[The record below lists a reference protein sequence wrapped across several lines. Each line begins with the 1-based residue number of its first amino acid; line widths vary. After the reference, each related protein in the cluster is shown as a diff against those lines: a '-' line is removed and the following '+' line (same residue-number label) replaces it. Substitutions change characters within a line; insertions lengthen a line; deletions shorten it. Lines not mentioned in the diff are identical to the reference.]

1 MTGRAWWRRG
11 LKIVHELSGIGVGGG
26 FAACLVLGWTADPG
40 SPAAFLASRDAVAAI
55 CRWILVP
62 SLAVVLV
69 SGLLAIAATRGYHS
83 AGWAW
88 VKAATGLLLFEST
101 LVTVAASTR
110 QAELAGAAV
119 AGDPSLAAALLR
131 SERTTLWVLLALVV
145 ANVVLA
151 VWRPRLAWKV
161 R

>member
-1 MTGRAWWRRG
+1 MNGRAAWRRS
-11 LKIVHELSGIGVGGG
+11 LKIVHELAGIGVGGG
-26 FAACLVLGWTADPG
+26 FAACLVIGYAADPAV
-40 SPAAFLASRDAVAAI
+40 PAGFVASRELVAAI
-55 CRWILVP
+55 CKWVLVP

-88 VKAATGLLLFEST
+88 VKAATGLLLFEAT

-110 QAELAGAAV
+110 QAELAAAAV
-119 AGDPSLAAALLR
+119 AGDRSFAVALLA
-131 SERTTLWVLLALVV
+131 SERATLWVLLGLAA